1 MSRHETRLDVR
12 DLPPAQ
18 RHERIHD
25 AFAALDAGETLV
37 VVNDHDPAPLY
48 YEFAAEV
55 DAFDGDAYQVRE
67 EAADRF
73 VATFPKR

>member
-1 MSRHETRLDVR
+1 MDRLDVR

-25 AFAALDAGETLV
+25 SFEALDAGEALV
-37 VVNDHDPAPLY
+37 VVNDHDPSPLY
-48 YEFAAEV
+48 YEFEAEV
-55 DAFDGDAYQVRE
+55 DAFDGDGYRVE
-67 EAADRF
+67 KEADDRY

>member
-1 MSRHETRLDVR
+1 MDRLDVR

-25 AFAALDAGETLV
+25 SFEALDAGGALAA
-37 VVNDHDPAPLY
+37 VNDHDPSPLY
-48 YEFAAEV
+48 DAFEAEV
-55 DAFDGDAYQVRE
+55 DAFDGDGYRVERE
-67 EAADRF
+67 ADDRS

>member
-1 MSRHETRLDVR
+1 MSESTTRLDVR

-18 RHERIHD
+18 RHDRIHD
-25 AFAALDAGETLV
+25 AFEALDTGETLV

-48 YEFAAEV
+48 YEFEAEV
-55 DAFDGDAYQVRE
+55 DAFDGDAYGVRE

-73 VATFPKR
+73 VAEFPKR